1 MELETHAGVAPA
13 LSHSEARKV
22 DDGILV
28 ACGLAVGAGSI
39 HIAAGIEHLHDY
51 ALHSA
56 FFWLLAAGQ
65 IGLGV
70 ALYRSP
76 HSRWLWLGAIGSVAV
91 VALWVVSRTV
101 GLPLGPSAW
110 TPEPV
115 GITDT
120 IASADELAL
129 AALIALWFSS
139 DQRPLVVAC
148 KRIAMAG
155 GLFLILMGA
164 LALTGGEH
172 SH

>member
-1 MELETHAGVAPA
+1 M
-13 LSHSEARKV
+13 
-22 DDGILV
+22 
-28 ACGLAVGAGSI
+28 
-39 HIAAGIEHLHDY
+39 
-51 ALHSA
+51 
-56 FFWLLAAGQ
+56 
-65 IGLGV
+65 
-70 ALYRSP
+70 
-76 HSRWLWLGAIGSVAV
+76 
-91 VALWVVSRTV
+91 VVSRTV

-148 KRIAMAG
+148 KPIAMAE
-155 GLFLILMGA
+155 GLFLILTGA